1 MTEYGTAVLRA
12 TYDLDGYVSKV
23 EVVRADRAIGVSP
36 GLLDGAQ
43 RWVFPNGDRETIQL
57 DTAGE
62 YLYRRVGPAEDE
74 YVIVFERIE
83 P

>member
-1 MTEYGTAVLRA
+1 MSDYGTAFLTA
-12 TYDLDGYVSKV
+12 TYDLNGNVTKV
-23 EVVRADRAIGVSP
+23 EVERADHRIGIAP
-36 GLLDGAQ
+36 ELLNEAQ
-43 RWVFPNGDRETIQL
+43 PWVFPNGDQETIQL

-74 YVIVFERIE
+74 YVIIYERIE